1 MVLEIRRRSMGLCV
15 LHHVIKTTKHLV
27 AFGNNT
33 LVWFLIKKQ
42 SVCVFLTVNDGRC
55 MYLSSVLSKCI
66 VTPRGFAKLI
76 MSYLCV
82 SIPPRMARVLFPTL
96 TAAPFPPVDDDLPS
110 MPSQVLAAS
119 EYHVAITVACALE

>member
-1 MVLEIRRRSMGLCV
+1 MVDVCTSPVC
-15 LHHVIKTTKHLV
+15 
-27 AFGNNT
+27 
-33 LVWFLIKKQ
+33 FL
-42 SVCVFLTVNDGRC
+42 N
-55 MYLSSVLSKCI
+55 VLS
-66 VTPRGFAKLI
+66 RQGGFAKLI